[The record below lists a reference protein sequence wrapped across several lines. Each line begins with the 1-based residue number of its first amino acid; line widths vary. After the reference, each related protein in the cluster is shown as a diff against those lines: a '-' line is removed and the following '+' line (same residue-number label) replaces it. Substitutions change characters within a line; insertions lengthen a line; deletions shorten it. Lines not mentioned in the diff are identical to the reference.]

1 MNKKVIYII
10 EFILLICII
19 FFKYVNDYFHLFS
32 NKNRVIKSL
41 VSFVLF
47 FIIVHFITKIF
58 KFLYSKN
65 RKLPNKFKN
74 NVHYGIENISK
85 LIIGVGFILTI
96 ANVFG
101 IEAKELVTS
110 LSIVAAAFAILFK
123 EFIIDLVSGIYLS
136 FSKEFEINDYVK
148 LKNHK
153 GNIVEIGMLKSKI
166 LNENDDLVLIPN
178 STIHNNEIINYTKRD
193 IRLLNVSFQ
202 IDINFIKDIE
212 KLEAELIDSLKH
224 FNEYIEEDSY
234 NLKIVELQK
243 DYLDLKFQYRLKH
256 FDKTLLKNI
265 RKKTV
270 RKVFNFIASRR
281 S

>member
-1 MNKKVIYII
+1 M
-10 EFILLICII
+10 
-19 FFKYVNDYFHLFS
+19 
-32 NKNRVIKSL
+32 
-41 VSFVLF
+41 F